1 MLLAL
6 ILVSVYAAVVT
17 YVAVVQLKRQQKVE
31 EIATNVVAR
40 LDSISRTVREAG
52 DVLNDSRMSLA
63 CANDAQVGVFFQK
76 MKDLQAQLSDF
87 TLESSNEEA

>member
-17 YVAVVQLKRQQKVE
+17 YIAVVQIKRQQKVE
-31 EIATNVVAR
+31 EIANNVVAR
-40 LDSISRTVREAG
+40 LDSISRTIREAG

-63 CANDAQVGVFFQK
+63 FANDDEVGVFFQK